1 MSAPPTRRT
10 LALMKSVATD
20 PNPPKPWVLPILAA
34 VLLVVSACASPPAS
48 REPIEPSLTR
58 QMFAKI
64 LRTIDESYID
74 APDIGSLTLAALE
87 SINEIDPALTVDADE
102 GTSLLIAGDE
112 AVGRWDWPPE
122 GSAEDWAAHAAD
134 VLTRARTQSP
144 VLGEAGEEAVFE
156 TVFGAMVGLLDR
168 YSRYAGAVEARSNRE
183 SRQGFGGIGVTV
195 GQHPLGVRIVSV
207 SPDSPAQAA
216 GLHVGDIVTTIDGK
230 PVAGSTIRQ
239 AVRMLRGPIEKS
251 ILLTLQREG
260 LGTPLKTTVGRTHI
274 VPNTVFF
281 RPRGDVAVI
290 RITAFNDRT
299 PKRVAEAM
307 SEARAALGDG
317 MNGVV
322 LDLRGNPGGLLEK
335 AIEVADLFLHAGL
348 ISSTDGRHALSHQRF
363 EAEPGDISGG
373 ESMVLLIDGAT
384 ASAAEV
390 LAAALQDQRRAVLI
404 GASSFGKGS
413 VQTVLDLP
421 NGGELIL
428 TWARLIAPSGYTIHE
443 AGVIPTVCA
452 QGSENAAALLRHVLL
467 VEPATTLHNLS
478 VRRRTKANDRA
489 GKAHLNTICPWRPN
503 EDAGTAEEAGLLLLR
518 DTDLYQSA
526 IALSLPP
533 AS

>member
-1 MSAPPTRRT
+1 MQEYPRIGRPFRAWT
-10 LALMKSVATD
+10 LPLV
-20 PNPPKPWVLPILAA
+20 AA
-34 VLLVVSACASPPAS
+34 VILLLPACGSTPPPEDAA
-48 REPIEPSLTR
+48 EPTLTR

-64 LRTIDESYID
+64 LRSIEESYID
-74 APDIGSLTLAALE
+74 APDIGSLTLSALE
-87 SINEIDPALTVDADE
+87 AINEIDPLLTVDADE
-102 GTSLLIAGDE
+102 GTTLLIAEDD
-112 AVGRWDWPPE
+112 AVGRWDWPPGE
-122 GSAEDWAAHAAD
+122 AAEQWADHAAE
-134 VLTRARTQSP
+134 VLSRARDRSP
-144 VLGEAGEEAVFE
+144 VLAESTQEEMFE

-168 YSRYAGAVEARSNRE
+168 YSRYAGAEEATSNRE

-195 GQHPLGVRIVSV
+195 GRHPLGIRVLSV

-216 GLHVGDIVTTIDGK
+216 GLHVGDIVTAVDGK
-230 PVAGSTIRQ
+230 PVAGGTIRQ
-239 AVRMLRGPIEKS
+239 AVRMLRGPVEKS
-251 ILLTLQREG
+251 VILTIRREG
-260 LGTPLKTTVGRTHI
+260 LDTPLDTTVGRTHI

-281 RPRGDVAVI
+281 RPRGDAAVI

-299 PKRVAEAM
+299 PKRVAEAI
-307 SEARAALGDG
+307 SEARAALGDS

-348 ISSTDGRHALSHQRF
+348 ISSTSGRHTLSYQRF
-363 EAEPGDISGG
+363 EAEPGDINGG
-373 ESMVLLIDGAT
+373 KAMVLLIDGAT

-443 AGVIPTVCA
+443 AGVIPTVCT
-452 QGSENAAALLRHVLL
+452 QGSEDPGALLRHVLL

-489 GKAHLNTICPWRPN
+489 GKAHLGTICPWRPN
-503 EDAGTAEEAGLLLLR
+503 EDGGIAEEAGLMLLR
-518 DTDLYQSA
+518 DADLYQSA

>member
-1 MSAPPTRRT
+1 MQVFPRIGCPVRARPLP
-10 LALMKSVATD
+10 LM
-20 PNPPKPWVLPILAA
+20 AA
-34 VLLVVSACASPPAS
+34 VVLLVSACASGPMP
-48 REPIEPSLTR
+48 EETVEPSLTR
-58 QMFAKI
+58 QMFAKV
-64 LRTIDESYID
+64 LRSIDDSYID

-87 SINEIDPALTVDADE
+87 AINEIDPDLTVDADE
-102 GTSLLIAGDE
+102 GTTLLIAEDD

-122 GSAEDWAAHAAD
+122 DSAEQWAAHAAE
-134 VLTRARTQSP
+134 VLGRARGQSR
-144 VLGEAGEEAVFE
+144 VLADTKQEEVYL

-168 YSRYAGAVEARSNRE
+168 YSRYAGAIEAKSNRE

-195 GQHPLGVRIVSV
+195 GQHPIGVRVLSV

-239 AVRMLRGPIEKS
+239 AVRMLRGPVEKS
-251 ILLTLQREG
+251 VVLTIQREG
-260 LGTPLKTTVGRTHI
+260 LGAPLNATVGRTHI

-281 RPRGDVAVI
+281 RPRGDAAVI
-290 RITAFNDRT
+290 KITAFNDRT

-307 SEARAALGDG
+307 SEARAALGDS

-335 AIEVADLFLHAGL
+335 AIEVADLFLHSGL
-348 ISSTDGRHALSHQRF
+348 ISSTSGRHALSYQRF
-363 EAEPGDISGG
+363 EAEPGDINGG
-373 ESMVLLIDGAT
+373 KAMVLLIDGAT

-404 GASSFGKGS
+404 GTSSFGKGS

-443 AGVIPTVCA
+443 AGVIPTVCT
-452 QGSENAAALLRHVLL
+452 QGSDDAGALLRHVLL

-489 GKAHLNTICPWRPN
+489 GKAHLGTICPWRPN
-503 EDAGTAEEAGLLLLR
+503 EDGGTAEEAGLMLLR
-518 DTDLYQSA
+518 DADLYQSA

-533 AS
+533 A